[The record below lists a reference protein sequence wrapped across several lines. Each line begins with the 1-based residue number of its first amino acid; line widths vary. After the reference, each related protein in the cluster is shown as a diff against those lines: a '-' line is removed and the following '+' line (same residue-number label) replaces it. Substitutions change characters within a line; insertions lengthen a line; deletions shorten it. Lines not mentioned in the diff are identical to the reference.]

1 MRTFFLGA
9 LVLSI
14 SAWIGG
20 RQYYL
25 KLNEKEQEKIIE
37 VQEAETEQFEESVES
52 ANIQNKK
59 AFVIREEDGY
69 LNVYF
74 GEEDALYM
82 YTGIAYQGLPEEL
95 KKEIIET
102 HSAQETFAL
111 GQRIG
116 LEALPGQ
123 VYTLIG
129 DLGVGKT
136 VFTQGVADG
145 LGITEPVNS
154 PTFTIV
160 QIYEEG
166 RMPFYHFDVY
176 RIGDVEE
183 MEEIGYEDCFYGEG
197 LCLIEWANLIEEI
210 LPEHYRQVTI
220 EKDLEKGFDY
230 RRITIEEMTTV

>member
-1 MRTFFLGA
+1 M
-9 LVLSI
+9 SI
-14 SAWIGG
+14 
-20 RQYYL
+20 
-25 KLNEKEQEKIIE
+25 
-37 VQEAETEQFEESVES
+37 ESVRKMTTGDS
-52 ANIQNKK
+52 TANKE
-59 AFVIREEDGY
+59 F
-69 LNVYF
+69 
-74 GEEDALYM
+74 
-82 YTGIAYQGLPEEL
+82 

-183 MEEIGYEDCFYGEG
+183 MEEIGYEDCFYGDG

-210 LPEHYRQVTI
+210 LPEHYSQVTI